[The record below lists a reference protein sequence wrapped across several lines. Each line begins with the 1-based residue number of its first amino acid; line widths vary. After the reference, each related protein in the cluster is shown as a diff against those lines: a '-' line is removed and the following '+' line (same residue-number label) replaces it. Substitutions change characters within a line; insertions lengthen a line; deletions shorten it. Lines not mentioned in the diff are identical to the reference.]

1 MALLQDNDT
10 ERVYLAFSKTKTER
24 VYMAL
29 LEYNGFI
36 ARQRHRASIH
46 SFIARQRHR
55 ASIHSFIA
63 RQPHRASIHKFIT
76 RQRHRASI
84 HSFIARQRHR
94 ASIYTALLQDK
105 DTERVY
111 TALMQDKDTERVYT
125 ALLQDKDAE
134 LVYTALRIHDVNST
148 RLTSVT
154 VFNFTHPPALSA
166 LLLILSASRFLAPDV
181 PLLVPEPF
189 LSSALRTSST
199 TETLSGFFQIS
210 PQYISSSFAFLLF
223 CLQKQ

>member
-1 MALLQDNDT
+1 MALLEYNGFIARQRHRTSVFSFFQDKD
-10 ERVYLAFSKTKTER
+10 TER

-36 ARQRHRASIH
+36 ARQRNRASIH

-63 RQPHRASIHKFIT
+63 RQPHRASIHKFMT

-94 ASIYTALLQDK
+94 ASI
-105 DTERVY
+105 
-111 TALMQDKDTERVYT
+111 YT

-154 VFNFTHPPALSA
+154 VFNFTPSRTLR
-166 LLLILSASRFLAPDV
+166 SASD
-181 PLLVPEPF
+181 
-189 LSSALRTSST
+189 
-199 TETLSGFFQIS
+199 TLSLQIPRTRRSTVGFRAFSVFGPANVLYDRS
-210 PQYISSSFAFLLF
+210 PIRLLSNQPSIHFFFFIFFSFLFF